1 MSRKGAKDAK
11 KRFNF
16 FRSMDKQKELRAHL
30 LELLGGGS
38 AHIGL
43 EKALE
48 DFPAAKINERPGNS
62 PHSAW
67 ELLEHLRIAQWDIV
81 EFCRDARH
89 QSPEFPGGYW
99 PKNEGTKRDWK
110 RSLEQILRDLQ
121 IMRDLV
127 ADEKNDLFA
136 EIPHGDGQTLLR
148 EAFLVADHNAYH
160 LGQIVLLKKMLVK

>member
-1 MSRKGAKDAK
+1 
-11 KRFNF
+11 
-16 FRSMDKQKELRAHL
+16 MDKQKELRAHL

-43 EKALE
+43 EKATS
-48 DFPAAKINERPGNS
+48 DFPAGEINARPGNS

-89 QSPEFPGGYW
+89 QSPEFPDGYW
-99 PKNEGTKRDWK
+99 PQNKGTGSDWK
-110 RSLEQILRDLQ
+110 RSVKQILKDLKT
-121 IMRDLV
+121 MRGLV

-136 EIPHGDGQTLLR
+136 AIPHGEGQTLLR
-148 EAFLVADHNAYH
+148 EALLAADHNAYH
-160 LGQIVLLKKMLVK
+160 LGQIMLLKKMLVK